1 MTHTGTVFEHEDS
14 DGDELQVK
22 GWRYSPEDGGRPS
35 LIVTA
40 TSHEESRDFQEVSLQ
55 EPDVRRL
62 YSALGKWLTENG
74 ITMERTPTEVQLS
87 DVRQVVQE
95 EIEAWFTKQ
104 TEGGA
109 PFVTSTE
116 DFLRIRTGLT
126 PTVDN
131 LMKLAVDDVTHG
143 GDDCWGSPCKQC
155 GHSSEVHSGTAGC
168 HIPDTSAPDGYCTCT
183 RITSQCS
190 LPVLETRI
198 KRRTC
203 SECGEPWE
211 QGHRTSCAGPLEV
224 REVQT
229 SAPHSGCTC
238 KGHLHELHLDKY
250 ACNRTGCF
258 CPNPKQVQS

>member
-35 LIVTA
+35 LIVVA
-40 TSHEESRDFQEVSLQ
+40 TSHEEGRDFQEVSLQ

-74 ITMERTPTEVQLS
+74 ITMERTPTEVQPTEVQLS
-87 DVRQVVQE
+87 DVRRVVQE

-131 LMKLAVDDVTHG
+131 LMRIAVDDVTHG
-143 GDDCWGSPCKQC
+143 GDDVWGSPCKQC
-155 GHSSEVHSGTAGC
+155 GHSSEVHTGTAGC
-168 HIPDTSAPDGYCTCT
+168 HIPDTKSPDGYCTCT
-183 RITSQCS
+183 RITAQCS

-203 SECGEPWE
+203 SDCGEKWE
-211 QGHRTSCAGPLEV
+211 PGHRTSCAGPLV
-224 REVQT
+224 TVPL
-229 SAPHSGCTC
+229 AGCAC
-238 KGHLHELHLDKY
+238 KGHEHTYQYDMFMCSTPGCY
-250 ACNRTGCF
+250 CPTNREG
-258 CPNPKQVQS
+258 S